1 MDERDI
7 MDMELQDEYQR
18 EEMCRDHI
26 EDQSR
31 IAALEAEN
39 ARLREVV
46 EAAAK
51 YGKAYKAEVAAIVE
65 HGNTQWPATTRTSM
79 LKRQAI
85 RATEQALADLREK
98 LEGSNAL

>member
-1 MDERDI
+1 MNGPFSFCHK
-7 MDMELQDEYQR
+7 
-18 EEMCRDHI
+18 CRQEDDVKDH
-26 EDQSR
+26 
-31 IAALEAEN
+31 IAALFSEN
-39 ARLREVV
+39 ARLREVMV
-46 EAAAK
+46 AAAK